1 MDREFKYKSDD
12 VHLRVDPGICGFPC
26 TVCAQKLRGR
36 KVELWIKGS
45 DCRKIQRLSEFISQ
59 IDQIEFRDIL
69 KPATVNPIFVSA
81 EKARCCS
88 SCPVPTALIKVAEV
102 ALGLALERDIIMHF
116 QP

>member
-1 MDREFKYKSDD
+1 MVREFKHNGDD

-26 TVCAQKLRGR
+26 TVSAQKLRGR
-36 KVELWIKGS
+36 VVELSIEGS
-45 DCRKIQRLSEFISQ
+45 DCRQTQRLSELISRM
-59 IDQIEFRDIL
+59 EVRDIL
-69 KPATVNPIFVSA
+69 RPAIVNPIFVSA